1 MKRLKRILGEIYL
14 GFKMAE
20 DLKIYHT
27 VGKF

>member
-1 MKRLKRILGEIYL
+1 MKRLKRILAEIWL
-14 GFKMAE
+14 GFKIAE